1 MPDIELT
8 GWDEFINKAGGLPRE
23 LREEFA
29 GEVEISAKQWEE
41 LAKSAAPVDQGF
53 LQQNISAVEIT
64 DLEWDVAVNQSYA
77 PFLEFGTK
85 KKVSIPAGLEAYAAE
100 FKGQGQGGDAKTL
113 IYAWMNR
120 VGVALNLQWVTFISI
135 VVNGIKPHPFLF
147 PQQAI
152 VEPEFLQ
159 HLQNIVETEH

>member
-1 MPDIELT
+1 MIELT

-23 LREEFA
+23 LQEEFA
-29 GEVEISAKQWEE
+29 GEVELSAAKWED

-53 LQQNISAVEIT
+53 LQRNIKAVEVSE
-64 DLEWDVAVNQSYA
+64 LEWDVLVNQNYA
-77 PFLEFGTK
+77 PFVEFGTK
-85 KKVSIPAGLEAYAAE
+85 SKVSIPAGLEGYAAE
-100 FKGQGQGGDAKTL
+100 FKGQGQGGNAKTF

-120 VGVALNLQWVTFISI
+120 VGIPVNLQWVTFISI
-135 VVNGIKPHPFLF
+135 IVHGIKPHPYLF

-159 HLQNIVETEH
+159 HLQNIVNTEH